1 MRSCI
6 FFRESLLL
14 RLRFSHLR
22 QGQIQGTL
30 RLLVNADHLVDEGRI
45 IQSVQHVLLIQ
56 QTDLQ
61 LTVVDKGNAVVL
73 QLLSVSFDVREQL
86 IDSYPSQTE
95 VSTTG
100 ILRIVLSRVLQSVF
114 LPGHSRFLCL
124 RRRRF
129 LLFAKQSCEHS
140 LSCPFR
146 LTDCRKKSGRFWCS
160 SYTRLSH
167 CVNVILTLTELR
179 VSSSFSIRRCLC
191 NPCNYSTSPCC
202 GRE

>member
-95 VSTTG
+95 ASTTG
-100 ILRIVLSRVLQSVF
+100 ILRIVLSDS
-114 LPGHSRFLCL
+114 L
-124 RRRRF
+124 R
-129 LLFAKQSCEHS
+129 LLKVGIH
-140 LSCPFR
+140 L
-146 LTDCRKKSGRFWCS
+146 L
-160 SYTRLSH
+160 LSH
-167 CVNVILTLTELR
+167 INPNHDDPIKHATLLEWNSYYL
-179 VSSSFSIRRCLC
+179 
-191 NPCNYSTSPCC
+191 
-202 GRE
+202 